1 MLYLSEKML
10 YALPVM
16 FFSFLARSNYKLVNM
31 VYKNPVDDFNREM
44 GIPFMWHVETPEG
57 KIPQANAK
65 LPSRLFLTLYGF
77 FNKECRTKAFSGRGK
92 PRL

>member
-10 YALPVM
+10 HALPVI
-16 FFSFLARSNYKLVNM
+16 FFSVLARSNYELVKV
-31 VYKNPVDDFNREM
+31 VYKKPVDYFNREM
-44 GIPFMWHVETPEG
+44 GVPLMWHFETPEG
-57 KIPQANAK
+57 EIPQESPK

-77 FNKECRTKAFSGRGK
+77 FNKECRTKTFSGRGK